1 MDFMR
6 DRLKVNKELIPHDY
20 LMELYTS
27 CNDGKLKIRLLAIL
41 HFWDGLSSTEV
52 SKLLKISDFAVRQY
66 LHRFNK
72 FGLEGLKD
80 LPKPIKEPKL
90 SKEQLNKVDEI
101 FGKCPRESGLDFNNW
116 TIPLLTQWIKD
127 TFNIEYSE
135 SNVYKIVEKLN
146 YSKIRPRK
154 RDKRVNQQALEDFKE
169 KLSDIIEKKAPD
181 TVILYED
188 EAVITSEPTLTSMWA
203 KKGSHPIV
211 NTDTS
216 HSRKRQVVYGAV
228 DPDNGQ
234 LVSMVADSGNSD
246 NFKSFLK

>member
-1 MDFMR
+1 M
-6 DRLKVNKELIPHDY
+6 
-20 LMELYTS
+20 
-27 CNDGKLKIRLLAIL
+27 
-41 HFWDGLSSTEV
+41 
-52 SKLLKISDFAVRQY
+52 SDFAVRQY

-72 FGLEGLKD
+72 LGLEGLKN
-80 LPKPIKEPKL
+80 LPKPIKESKL
-90 SKEQLNKVDEI
+90 SKEQLQKVDEV
-101 FGKCPRESGLDFNNW
+101 FGKSPRESGLDFNNW
-116 TIPLLTQWIKD
+116 TIALLTQWIKD

-154 RDKRVNQQALEDFKE
+154 RDKRVNQEVLDEFKE
-169 KLSDIIEKKAPD
+169 NLADIIEKKAPD

-188 EAVITSEPTLTSMWA
+188 EAILTSEPTIMSMWA
-203 KKGSHPIV
+203 KKGNHPIV

-216 HSRKRQVVYGAV
+216 HSRKRKVVYGAV

-246 NFKSFLK
+246 NFNFFLK